1 MGSRSGEIRDRS
13 SRTHCKGS
21 VGGGKT
27 IRGGTPG
34 VGVGLAGL
42 LGVGGGLA
50 ELDRG
55 LGEAGTRTGCYGM
68 PSGKL

>member
-1 MGSRSGEIRDRS
+1 MRDRS
-13 SRTHCKGS
+13 CRTQCKAS
-21 VGGGKT
+21 AGGGKT
-27 IRGGTPG
+27 IRGGAPG
-34 VGVGLAGL
+34 VGVGLAGF